1 MRRRKLVKVIGVTGA
16 IGAIAGCTGEDDD
29 DEGAVE
35 ASENGDEEET
45 EESDD
50 DTEDDEQIDQ
60 DEALEDENIEST
72 RDGLELLEHELYED
86 DFSGGVEGVVVNNT
100 GEELSYVEVG
110 VVFYNEDEQ
119 RVDDSFTNTT
129 DLPDGE
135 EWVFDVMML
144 GTEPDEVADYS
155 IAVSDSAF

>member
-1 MRRRKLVKVIGVTGA
+1 MMTKVLSKHQKMAT
-16 IGAIAGCTGEDDD
+16 E
-29 DEGAVE
+29 E
-35 ASENGDEEET
+35 SEET

-60 DEALEDENIEST
+60 DEALEDEDIEST